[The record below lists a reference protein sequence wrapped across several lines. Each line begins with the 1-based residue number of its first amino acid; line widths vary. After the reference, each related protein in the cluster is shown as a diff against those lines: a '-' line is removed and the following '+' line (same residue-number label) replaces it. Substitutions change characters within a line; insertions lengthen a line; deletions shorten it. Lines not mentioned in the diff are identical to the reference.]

1 MGRLGTTALA
11 VAVLLLVMLF
21 TRGHGAERVS
31 LELGIVSLD
40 GVPLAYVA
48 LGSFF
53 IGMLV
58 MLVAGIHT
66 DLKVRRLL
74 RDRLE
79 EEDLRERAR
88 LGGLDRSQRD
98 LFLPSEGEEEDF

>member
-1 MGRLGTTALA
+1 MGRTGTVALA

-21 TRGHGAERVS
+21 TRGNGSERVS
-31 LELGIVSLD
+31 LELGIVSFD
-40 GVPLAYVA
+40 TVPLAYVV

-53 IGMLV
+53 VGMLV
-58 MLVAGIHT
+58 MMVAGIHT
-66 DLKVRRLL
+66 DLRVRRLL

-88 LGGLDRSQRD
+88 LDQVDRNQRD
-98 LFLPSEGEEEDF
+98 LFLAAEEEEDF

>member
-1 MGRLGTTALA
+1 MGRAGTVALA

-21 TRGHGAERVS
+21 TRGNGSERVS
-31 LELGIVSLD
+31 LELGIVSFD
-40 GVPLAYVA
+40 TVPLAYVV

-53 IGMLV
+53 VGMLV
-58 MLVAGIHT
+58 MMVAGIHT
-66 DLKVRRLL
+66 DLRVRRLL

-88 LGGLDRSQRD
+88 LDQVDRNQRD
-98 LFLPSEGEEEDF
+98 LFLAAEEEEDF

>member
-1 MGRLGTTALA
+1 MGRGGTVVLA

-21 TRGHGAERVS
+21 TRGNGSERVS
-31 LELGIVSLD
+31 LELGIVSFD
-40 GVPLAYVA
+40 TVPLAYVV

-53 IGMLV
+53 VGMLV
-58 MLVAGIHT
+58 MMVAGIHT
-66 DLKVRRLL
+66 DLRVRRLL

-88 LGGLDRSQRD
+88 LDQVDRNQRD
-98 LFLPSEGEEEDF
+98 LFLAAEEEEDF